1 MRGTA
6 MDEDKAIAEGAGQ
19 RKLSFLQTLKAV
31 AWGMLGI
38 RKGAGYREDTA
49 RLNPV
54 HLVVAALLAGV
65 LFVVVLISIVRWA
78 VASLS

>member
-1 MRGTA
+1 MTA
-6 MDEDKAIAEGAGQ
+6 MDHDHDQVESGATQ

-31 AWGMLGI
+31 AWGLLGI
-38 RKGAGYREDTA
+38 RKGSGYRDDMA

-54 HLVVAALLAGV
+54 HLVVAAVLAGA
-65 LFVVVLISIVRWA
+65 LFVILLISIVRWA

>member
-1 MRGTA
+1 
-6 MDEDKAIAEGAGQ
+6 MDDDKTSAGQATQ

-54 HLVVAALLAGV
+54 HLVIAALLAGA